1 MDLGVFCPVVNN
13 HNVASTNLKTF
24 DPTWELNRDFVKTAE
39 DAGFKFALSQV
50 TLAGWGGATN
60 HWDKSLESFTL
71 MAGLAAVTSR
81 IRLYASVAVLTIPPP
96 IVARMA
102 VTIDDISDGRF
113 GVNIVSGY
121 NKKQYAQ
128 MGLWPGDEFF
138 QTRYDYSAE
147 YVQILKE
154 LWQSGESDFKG
165 KYLEMDHCKL
175 GPLPANDIEIVC
187 AGASGRGLDFTAQYG
202 DYSFLMPAGGAEG
215 VRKANGDLLEAGR
228 KHGRDV
234 RSYILQMIILADTD
248 EEAQAKIEHYKDG
261 ADMEALENALGDA
274 LADAGGT
281 TAQRIGMMRESVF
294 FGLNLVADSPETVAK
309 QLKEIGEVDGTAG
322 VMLTFDEPM
331 NGLNRF
337 VQDVMPRLEGAV
349 SPV

>member
-13 HNVASTNLKTF
+13 HNVASTNLDTF
-24 DPTWELNRDFVKTAE
+24 EPTWELNRDFVKLAE

-50 TLAGWGGATN
+50 TLAGWGGKTQ
-60 HWDKSLESFTL
+60 HWDKALESFTL
-71 MAGLAAVTSR
+71 MSGLAAVTSK

-96 IVARMA
+96 IIARMA
-102 VTIDDISDGRF
+102 VTIDDISGGRF
-113 GVNIVSGY
+113 GVNVVSGY

-138 QTRYDYSAE
+138 STRYDYSAE

-154 LWQSGESDFKG
+154 LWTTGESDFKG
-165 KYLEMDHCKL
+165 DYLEMSNCKL

-215 VRKANGDLLEAGR
+215 VRKANNDLLEAGR
-228 KHGRDV
+228 RHGRDV
-234 RSYILQMIILADTD
+234 RSYILQMVILADTD

-274 LADAGGT
+274 LADAEGT
-281 TAQRIGMMRESVF
+281 TAQRIGMLRESVF
-294 FGLNLVADSPETVAK
+294 FGLNLIAGSPETVAR
-309 QLKEIGEVDGTAG
+309 QLREIDEVEGTAG

-331 NGLNRF
+331 NGLQRF
-337 VQDVMPRLEGAV
+337 VQDVMPRLEPATANA
-349 SPV
+349 

>member
-13 HNVASTNLKTF
+13 HNVASKNLKTF
-24 DPTWELNRDFVKTAE
+24 DPTWELNRDFVKLAE

-50 TLAGWGGATN
+50 TLAGWGGATQ

-71 MAGLAAVTSR
+71 MSALAAVTSK

-138 QTRYDYSAE
+138 QTRYDYSSE

-154 LWQSGESDFKG
+154 LWTNGESDFKG
-165 KYLEMDHCKL
+165 KYLEMSNCKL
-175 GPLPANDIEIVC
+175 GPLPANEIEIVC
-187 AGASGRGLDFTAQYG
+187 AGASGRGLDFTARYG

-215 VRKANGDLLEAGR
+215 VRQANDDLLEAAR
-228 KHGRDV
+228 RHGRDV
-234 RSYILQMIILADTD
+234 RSYVLQMVILADTD
-248 EEAQAKIEHYKDG
+248 EEAQAKIEHYKEG

-274 LADAGGT
+274 LADASGT
-281 TAQRIGMMRESVF
+281 TAQRIGMLRESVF
-294 FGLNLVADSPETVAK
+294 FGLNLIAGSPETVAR
-309 QLKEIGEVDGTAG
+309 QLQEIGEVEGTAG

-331 NGLNRF
+331 PGLTRF
-337 VQDVMPRLEGAV
+337 CDDVLPRLKGVAAAT
-349 SPV
+349 

>member
-1 MDLGVFCPVVNN
+1 MDLGVFCPTVNN
-13 HNVASTNLKTF
+13 HNVASTNLDTF
-24 DPTWELNRDFVKTAE
+24 DPTWELNRDFVKLAE

-50 TLAGWGGATN
+50 TLAGWGGATQ
-60 HWDKSLESFTL
+60 HWDRALESFTL
-71 MAGLAAVTSR
+71 MSALSAVTSK

-96 IVARMA
+96 IIARMA

-121 NKKQYAQ
+121 NKKQYHQ
-128 MGLWPGDEFF
+128 MGCWPGDEFF

-147 YVQILKE
+147 YVQIMKE
-154 LWQSGESDFKG
+154 LWETGESNFKG
-165 KYLEMDHCKL
+165 DYLQMNDCKL

-215 VRKANGDLLEAGR
+215 VRKANADLLAAGK

-234 RSYILQMIILADTD
+234 KSYVLQMVILADTD

-274 LADAGGT
+274 LADAAGT

-294 FGLNLVADSPETVAK
+294 FGLNLIAGSPETVAR
-309 QLKEIGEVDGTAG
+309 QLQEIGDVEGTAG

-331 NGLNRF
+331 NGLTRF
-337 VQDVMPRLEGAV
+337 CDEVMPHLKGVAT
-349 SPV
+349 PA

>member
-13 HNVASTNLKTF
+13 HNVASTNLNTF
-24 DPTWELNRDFVKTAE
+24 EPTWELNRDFVKLAE

-50 TLAGWGGATN
+50 TLAGWGGKTQ

-71 MAGLAAVTSR
+71 MSGLAAVTSK

-102 VTIDDISDGRF
+102 VTIDDISGGRF

-138 QTRYDYSAE
+138 STRYDYSAE

-154 LWQSGESDFKG
+154 LWSTGESDFQG
-165 KYLEMDHCKL
+165 KYFEMNNCKL

-202 DYSFLMPAGGAEG
+202 DYSFLMPAGGADG
-215 VRKANGDLLEAGR
+215 VRQANTDLLEAGR
-228 KHGRDV
+228 RHGRDLE
-234 RSYILQMIILADTD
+234 SYILQMVILADTD
-248 EEAQAKIEHYKDG
+248 EEAQAKIEHYKEG

-274 LADAGGT
+274 LADAAGT
-281 TAQRIGMMRESVF
+281 TAQRIGMLRESVF
-294 FGLNLVADSPETVAK
+294 FGLNLIAGSPETVAR
-309 QLKEIGEVDGTAG
+309 QLQEIGEVEGTAG

-331 NGLNRF
+331 NGLERF
-337 VQDVMPRLEGAV
+337 CAEVMPRLEGAA
-349 SPV
+349 SPA

>member
-13 HNVASTNLKTF
+13 HNVASTNLNTF
-24 DPTWELNRDFVKTAE
+24 DPTWELNRDFVKVAE

-50 TLAGWGGATN
+50 TLAGWGGQTQ

-71 MAGLAAVTSR
+71 MSALAAVTSK

-128 MGLWPGDEFF
+128 MNLWPGDEFF
-138 QTRYDYSAE
+138 STRYDYSAE

-154 LWQSGESDFKG
+154 LWSTGESDFKG
-165 KYLEMDHCKL
+165 EYLEMSNCKL

-215 VRKANGDLLEAGR
+215 VRKANNDLLEAGR
-228 KHGRDV
+228 RHGRDV
-234 RSYILQMIILADTD
+234 RSYILQMVILADTD
-248 EEAQAKIEHYKDG
+248 EEAQAKIEHYKEG

-274 LADAGGT
+274 LADAAGT
-281 TAQRIGMMRESVF
+281 TAQRIGMLRESVF
-294 FGLNLVADSPETVAK
+294 FGLNLIAGSPETVAR
-309 QLKEIGEVDGTAG
+309 QLQEIAEVEGTAG

-331 NGLNRF
+331 NGLQRF
-337 VQDVMPRLEGAV
+337 VQDVMPRLERTAT
-349 SPV
+349 PA

>member
-13 HNVASTNLKTF
+13 HNVASTNLNTF
-24 DPTWELNRDFVKTAE
+24 DPTWELNRDFVKLAE

-50 TLAGWGGATN
+50 TLAGWGGATQ

-71 MAGLAAVTSR
+71 MSALAAVTSK

-154 LWQSGESDFKG
+154 LWNHRRERLQGQVPGDE
-165 KYLEMDHCKL
+165 
-175 GPLPANDIEIVC
+175 PLQARPAPGQRD
-187 AGASGRGLDFTAQYG
+187 RDRLRRR
-202 DYSFLMPAGGAEG
+202 
-215 VRKANGDLLEAGR
+215 VRPWARLHRPVRRLQLPDAGR
-228 KHGRDV
+228 RRRGRPQGQQRPARGGRRHGRDV
-234 RSYILQMIILADTD
+234 RSYILQMVILADTD
-248 EEAQAKIEHYKDG
+248 EEAQAKIEHYKEG

-274 LADAGGT
+274 LADATGT
-281 TAQRIGMMRESVF
+281 TAQRIGMLRESVF
-294 FGLNLVADSPETVAK
+294 FGLNLIAGSPETVAR
-309 QLKEIGEVDGTAG
+309 QLQEIGEVEGTAG

-331 NGLNRF
+331 PGLERF
-337 VQDVMPRLEGAV
+337 AQDVLPRLKGVAAAT
-349 SPV
+349 

>member
-13 HNVASTNLKTF
+13 HNVASKNLKTF
-24 DPTWELNRDFVKTAE
+24 DPTWELNRDFVKLAE

-50 TLAGWGGATN
+50 TLAGWGGATQ

-71 MAGLAAVTSR
+71 MSALAAVTSK

-138 QTRYDYSAE
+138 QTRYDYSSE

-154 LWQSGESDFKG
+154 LWTNGESDFKG
-165 KYLEMDHCKL
+165 KYLEMSNCKL
-175 GPLPANDIEIVC
+175 GPLPANEIEIVC
-187 AGASGRGLDFTAQYG
+187 AGASGRGLDFTARYG

-215 VRKANGDLLEAGR
+215 VRQANDDLLEAAR
-228 KHGRDV
+228 RHGREGAGQD
-234 RSYILQMIILADTD
+234 RALQGGRRHGGAGERAGRRARRRLRHHRPAHRHAARVGVLRPQPHRRLAG
-248 EEAQAKIEHYKDG
+248 DG
-261 ADMEALENALGDA
+261 RAAAAGDRRGRGHRRRDA
-274 LADAGGT
+274 HLRRADARPHALLRRRAAT
-281 TAQRIGMMRESVF
+281 
-294 FGLNLVADSPETVAK
+294 PEGRRGRH
-309 QLKEIGEVDGTAG
+309 LIAG
-322 VMLTFDEPM
+322 H
-331 NGLNRF
+331 
-337 VQDVMPRLEGAV
+337 
-349 SPV
+349 

>member
-13 HNVASTNLKTF
+13 HNVASTNLNTF
-24 DPTWELNRDFVKTAE
+24 DPTWELNRDFVKLAE
-39 DAGFKFALSQV
+39 DADFKFALSQV
-50 TLAGWGGATN
+50 TLAGWGGPTQ
-60 HWDKSLESFTL
+60 HWDKSLES
-71 MAGLAAVTSR
+71 GLASVTSK

-138 QTRYDYSAE
+138 STRYDYSAE

-154 LWQSGESDFKG
+154 LWETGESNFKG
-165 KYLEMDHCKL
+165 DYLEMSDCKL

-187 AGASGRGLDFTAQYG
+187 AGASGRGLDFTAKYG
-202 DYSFLMPAGGAEG
+202 DYSFLMPANGAEG

-228 KHGRDV
+228 RHGRDV
-234 RSYILQMIILADTD
+234 QSYILQMVILADTD
-248 EEAQAKIEHYKDG
+248 EEAQAKIEHYKEG

-274 LADAGGT
+274 LADAEGT
-281 TAQRIGMMRESVF
+281 TAQRIGMLRESVF
-294 FGLNLVADSPETVAK
+294 FGLNLIAGSPETVAR
-309 QLKEIGEVDGTAG
+309 QLQEIAEVEGTAG

-331 NGLNRF
+331 NGLQRF
-337 VQDVMPRLEGAV
+337 VQDVKPRLEA
-349 SPV
+349 SPTPA